1 MKNTMFNSRLTVMAA
16 TMISSL
22 FLLTGCEKEAEETTL
37 PEGAMKISTEA
48 SQIND
53 GTKTTVNDLLVN
65 WQDGDRVNVNGNELP
80 VAISD
85 GTPYLMNVDNST
97 AMYAGFPASIM
108 SISGNIATINY
119 PATYEYETAG
129 GVQKLDLPMVA
140 YADAESNELHF
151 VHANSTIEVRVKNS
165 FSSTFTVDSITL
177 ISSDIAISGQA
188 SINTQNILSST
199 FPSPTEANKKVT
211 MTFGS
216 GLAVSSGAIKKVQI
230 PVFPDLRNVGT
241 TLTVRI
247 AGRPA
252 STIALN
258 NGKVDAAAR
267 FVYINSASVN
277 LTPAKVLPAP
287 CTMSATVLAMKKF
300 YPTFSVSS
308 TKKVYFSKGNLQ
320 YIASS
325 NTWQF
330 ASTQT
335 EVIGAS
341 NSNISDSYSSPID
354 LFGWGT
360 GINPTNTST
369 DNSDYSTFNEW
380 GDRILYGSTSWR
392 TMTLTEWEYLLSSR
406 GGNMFAKVIIDGS
419 KRGVI
424 IFPDNYTPSVSFSNI
439 NNATSDYTSVSSSEW
454 TNLEA
459 GGCIFLPATGARTGI
474 GMTGSTST
482 QGNYWTRTD
491 YNTNFS
497 RCVNFY
503 TSYFRFGNSGT
514 NNNRSQGNAVRLVQ
528 DAN

>member
-1 MKNTMFNSRLTVMAA
+1 MKNTMFNSRLTVLAA

-22 FLLTGCEKEAEETTL
+22 LLLTGCEKEVENAAL
-37 PEGAMKISTEA
+37 PEGAMKISAEA
-48 SQIND
+48 SQTND
-53 GTKTTVNDLLVN
+53 GTKTTVNNLLVN
-65 WQDGDRVNVNGNELP
+65 WQDGDAVNFNGNEIP

-85 GTPYLMNVDNST
+85 GIPYLMNVDNSA
-97 AMYAGFPASIM
+97 AMYAGFPAGIM
-108 SISGNIATINY
+108 SVSGSAISINY
-119 PATYEYETAG
+119 PNTYEYETSG
-129 GVQKLDLPMVA
+129 GLQKLDLPMVA
-140 YADAESNELHF
+140 YAAAGSNELYF
-151 VHANSTIEVRVKNS
+151 RHANSTIEVRVKNN
-165 FSSTFTVDSITL
+165 FGTTYILDSITL
-177 ISSDIAISGQA
+177 VSSDHAISGTATLNPQ
-188 SINTQNILSST
+188 TLEVT
-199 FPSPTEANKKVT
+199 YPSATEANKKVS

-216 GLAVSSGAIKKVQI
+216 GLSISNGTIQKVQI
-230 PVFPDLRNVGT
+230 PVVPAVIGEYT
-241 TLTVRI
+241 TNLTIRI

-252 STIALN
+252 STIAFN
-258 NGKVDAAAR
+258 NGKVDAAVR
-267 FVYINSASVN
+267 FVYVNSA
-277 LTPAKVLPAP
+277 TIRPTRAKVLPAP
-287 CTMSATVLAMKKF
+287 CTMNTSVLAMKKI

-330 ASTQT
+330 ASAQT
-335 EVIGAS
+335 EVIGAA
-341 NSNISDSYSSPID
+341 NSNISGSYSSPID

-360 GINPTNTST
+360 GTNPTNTST

-380 GDRILYGSTSWR
+380 GDRTLYGSTSWR

-491 YNTNFS
+491 YNSNFS